1 MENLDLKALIDA
13 KIPGE
18 ETGIEIKTGV
28 CGFCGDACLVDVY
41 MKDGKVIK
49 VEGNKSVKGA
59 NGKLCSKGAA
69 LKQTLY
75 SPERLLYPMKRVGER
90 GEGKFERIT
99 WDEALTTIADKMKE
113 TKEKMGAKHTM
124 IYVAHP
130 KWFRPQA
137 TELANGYGTPNIGT
151 ESSTC
156 AYALMMAFKSSFGAD
171 QGMPAPDMKNCKA
184 LFIWGVNPMYSKS
197 TTGGAAILKNKERGM
212 KLVVIDPRCTPTTE
226 HADIHLRP
234 FPGTDGALALGF
246 ARVLITE
253 NLYDKEY
260 VEKYTVGFE
269 EYKNYVMEFTPEK
282 VEAITG
288 VPKEDVIRAARLMGE
303 MKPCPIQMSASPVV
317 HNINGVQNARA
328 VTLLLALTGSFGVKG
343 GACAPGGPGVPLK
356 GKFSPNGKIKRVD
369 AENDL
374 SHNDFPA
381 WAKLSSHEIQVTKIA
396 DYLEG
401 KGEYPME
408 NLIAFGMNHHMW
420 PRVDRVE
427 EALKNIGFVAN
438 ADIYMTDSCK
448 YCDIILPVQSSLERE
463 QVVVTGGDTIFYQ
476 GHVVEP
482 MGEAR
487 TDMDIIT
494 GLAEKLGIT
503 IGGDEPIYNNEDYIR
518 KMISATG
525 VTLEELKENPLGVK
539 ARNMTP
545 PKTTEDILKVKT
557 PSGKIEF
564 VSSVIG
570 SCDKEG
576 HEGLPVFHDFREKLP
591 MDEFPLILATGSR
604 KPQLF
609 HSRSYRHPW
618 LSNLEKWPLVEIHPE
633 DAEKLG
639 MADGEE
645 VIVETPMGKLDVT
658 VAYTT
663 SNLKGVVNVY
673 HALGDKDINYIMDDT
688 YLDPISGFPGYK
700 SYCCR
705 LLKKEK
711 CHE

>member
-1 MENLDLKALIDA
+1 MENYDVKALMDA

-18 ETGIEIKTGV
+18 ETGIEIKKGI
-28 CGFCGDACLVDVY
+28 CGFCGDSCLVDVY
-41 MKDGKVIK
+41 MKEGKVIK
-49 VEGNKSVKGA
+49 VEGTKDLPGS

-69 LKQTLY
+69 LKQALY
-75 SPERLLYPMKRVGER
+75 NPERLLYPMKRVGKR

-137 TELANGYGTPNIGT
+137 TELANGYGTPNYGT

-156 AYALMMAFKSSFGAD
+156 AYALMMAVKSSYGAN
-171 QGMPAPDMKNCKA
+171 QGMLAPDVRNCKA
-184 LFIWGVNPMYSKS
+184 HFIWGVNPMHSRS
-197 TTGGAAILKNKERGM
+197 VSGSGMILNNIKRGM

-234 FPGTDGALALGF
+234 IPGTDGALAHGM

-260 VEKYTVGFE
+260 VEKYTIGFE

-288 VPKEDVIRAARLMGE
+288 VPKEDMIAAARLMGE

-343 GACAPGGPGVPLK
+343 GSAAPGGPMAMLK
-356 GKFSPNGKIKRVD
+356 GRFAPNGKIKRVD

-396 DYLEG
+396 DYLLG
-401 KGEYPME
+401 KGEYPIE
-408 NLIAFGMNHHMW
+408 TLVAFGMNHHMW

-427 EALKNIGFVAN
+427 EALESIGFVAN
-438 ADIYMTDSCK
+438 ADIYMTESCK
-448 YCDIILPVQSSLERE
+448 YADIVLPVQSSLERE
-463 QVVVTGGDTIFYQ
+463 QVEVLGGKTLFYQ

-482 MGEAR
+482 MGEAK
-487 TDMDIIT
+487 TDMDIICA
-494 GLAEKLGIT
+494 LAEKLGFV
-503 IGGDEPIYNNEDYIR
+503 IGGDEPIHNHEDYLR
-518 KMISATG
+518 KAISPTG
-525 VTLEELKENPLGVK
+525 VTLEELKANPMGVEIK
-539 ARNMTP
+539 NFMPA
-545 PKTTEDILKVKT
+545 KTTEDILKVQT

-564 VSSVIG
+564 VSSVIA

-591 MDEFPLILATGSR
+591 MDEYPLILATGSR
-604 KPQLF
+604 KPHLF
-609 HSRSYRHPW
+609 HSRSYRQPW
-618 LSNLEKWPLVEIHPE
+618 LANLEKYPLVEIHPS

-639 MADGEE
+639 MVEGEE
-645 VIVETPMGKLDVT
+645 VVIKTPMGSMDIT
-658 VAYTT
+658 VRITS
-663 SNLKGVVNVY
+663 SNLPGVVNVY
-673 HALGDKDINYIMDDT
+673 HALGDVDINYIMDDT

-705 LLKKEK
+705 LEKKGE
-711 CHE
+711 